1 MASWPRCLRCARS
14 TASSI
19 SSAMMATLQNYSFP
33 GNTRELKNIIESAVV
48 LSDETHIDAFL
59 AASIKKNSGDLLS
72 PATSPS
78 FSTPV
83 DYSATMNQLEK
94 QLLAASRQQC
104 RTTREM
110 ADFLNISQPSVV
122 RKLKKHGL

>member
-1 MASWPRCLRCARS
+1 MH
-14 TASSI
+14 I
-19 SSAMMATLQNYSFP
+19 SSAMIACLQNYSFP

-59 AASIKKNSGDLLS
+59 SASITKNSGQLLS
-72 PATSPS
+72 AANPPS
-78 FSTPV
+78 FTAAV
-83 DYSATMNQLEK
+83 DYTATMNQLEK